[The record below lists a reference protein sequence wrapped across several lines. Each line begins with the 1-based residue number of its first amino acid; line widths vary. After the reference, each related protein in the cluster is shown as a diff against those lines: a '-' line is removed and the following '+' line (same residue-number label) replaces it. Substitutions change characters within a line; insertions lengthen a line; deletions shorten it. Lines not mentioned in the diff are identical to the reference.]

1 MQHTE
6 KAIVSSKDFIAVGRT
21 GRLEVP
27 PIQTNLLP
35 AVATDDRHFQ
45 PETGGS
51 LFRVLVLQLV
61 VQRLAKIG

>member
-6 KAIVSSKDFIAVGRT
+6 KAIVSGKDFLAIGPT

-27 PIQTNLLP
+27 PMQKNLLP
-35 AVATDDRHFQ
+35 VVATADRHSH

-51 LFRVLVLQLV
+51 LFRVPVL
-61 VQRLAKIG
+61 